1 MVFPGSRRRSQ
12 DLLSLWRV
20 RMESREWDMGAFGI
34 WEFLGYGSRVSLGI
48 STPSSPAWNS
58 PGIPLE
64 LRPSRAVPHCGMS
77 VSMECWAPFSLCHG
91 FGKELENPRRL
102 LPALGSSRGFFWE
115 GALQPSLEFPR
126 EQRLEALDALWR
138 WEMHFWEHPG
148 AHSRFFRGGPGGVSR
163 AQGLGRS
170 WECWSRKR
178 ESREHSLELEF
189 APGTLGMGKTGNIRD
204 LGSPG
209 APWENSGTFG
219 M

>member
-1 MVFPGSRRRSQ
+1 
-12 DLLSLWRV
+12 
-20 RMESREWDMGAFGI
+20 MGAFGI
-34 WEFLGYGSRVSLGI
+34 QEPCEPGNFHTLKPGLEF
-48 STPSSPAWNS
+48 PWNS
-58 PGIPLE
+58 PGIAPIQGCPT
-64 LRPSRAVPHCGMS
+64 LRDLRFHGMLGS
-77 VSMECWAPFSLCHG
+77 VLCHG

-138 WEMHFWEHPG
+138 REKRFWEHPG
-148 AHSRFFRGGPGGVSR
+148 AHSRFFRGGPGGVRR

-178 ESREHSLELEF
+178 ESREQSLELEF
-189 APGTLGMGKTGNIRD
+189 APGTLGMGKTGNIRG

-209 APWENSGTFG
+209 APRENSRTFG
-219 M
+219 MQIPVPGTSQ

>member
-1 MVFPGSRRRSQ
+1 MGSFR
-12 DLLSLWRV
+12 
-20 RMESREWDMGAFGI
+20 I

-58 PGIPLE
+58 PGIAPIQGCPT
-64 LRPSRAVPHCGMS
+64 LRDERFHGM
-77 VSMECWAPFSLCHG
+77 
-91 FGKELENPRRL
+91 
-102 LPALGSSRGFFWE
+102 LGSVLSLSWIWEGTGKPEAPPARPGLFPRFFFWE

-209 APWENSGTFG
+209 APWENSRTFG